1 MSKAI
6 PKKELKRL
14 KKQYQAETAENK
26 AETKEK
32 IVALKQKKPKKF
44 MIWLKKLIKPLKS
57 LCDTFLLI
65 IFSFLPY
72 YFASVYEGY
81 ATHLPTKNVD
91 PHILLHR
98 DKTIWF
104 GYMIAAIVTVEL
116 MWFMLK
122 RLKHNLDWH
131 LPEKWQL
138 KNMPKL
144 VRTIIPILQIIMD
157 GCLIVLGISLPYF
170 CASSYERTIA
180 YINTK
185 YLDRFL
191 ISHLDK
197 AMNFGYMLAAAV
209 TVKLIIILYQRLKH
223 NILKKKG

>member
-1 MSKAI
+1 MNKESRKKKI
-6 PKKELKRL
+6 KQLKKEYQ
-14 KKQYQAETAENK
+14 KQTEQNQQEAK
-26 AETKEK
+26 AK
-32 IVALKQKKPKKF
+32 ITEIKQKKPKKF
-44 MIWLKKLIKPLKS
+44 MLWLKKLVKPLKCI
-57 LCDTFLLI
+57 CDIFLLI
-65 IFSFLPY
+65 IFSVLPY
-72 YFASVYEGY
+72 YFGQVYEGY
-81 ATHLPTKNVD
+81 ATHLPTKHVD

-116 MWFMLK
+116 CWYMLK
-122 RLKHNLDWH
+122 RLKHNLNWH

-144 VRTIIPILQIIMD
+144 VRTILPILQIIMD
-157 GCLIVLGISLPYF
+157 GCLMVLGISLPYF
-170 CASSYERTIA
+170 CASSYERTIS
-180 YINTK
+180 YINTT

-209 TVKLIIILYQRLKH
+209 TVKLVIVLYQRLKY